1 MRVLYFI
8 TRGANDPTG
17 ASLPLHLATNGS
29 LAVGH
34 HVSVVLAGDGADL
47 ARRATREEVHG
58 VGLPQL
64 RELFAALV
72 EHQVPVYV
80 WQRCGVARGVTD
92 EDLADFNG
100 AWAGPQDAAAL
111 IAECDRTVTF

>member
-34 HVSVVLAGDGADL
+34 DVSVVLAGDGADL
-47 ARRATREEVHG
+47 ARRATVRRSTGWACRSFVSCLPRWSNTRCPSMSDSA
-58 VGLPQL
+58 VGLP
-64 RELFAALV
+64 V
-72 EHQVPVYV
+72 
-80 WQRCGVARGVTD
+80 G
-92 EDLADFNG
+92 
-100 AWAGPQDAAAL
+100 
-111 IAECDRTVTF
+111 

>member
-34 HVSVVLAGDGADL
+34 DVGADL

-80 WQRCGVARGVTD
+80 
-92 EDLADFNG
+92 
-100 AWAGPQDAAAL
+100 
-111 IAECDRTVTF
+111 